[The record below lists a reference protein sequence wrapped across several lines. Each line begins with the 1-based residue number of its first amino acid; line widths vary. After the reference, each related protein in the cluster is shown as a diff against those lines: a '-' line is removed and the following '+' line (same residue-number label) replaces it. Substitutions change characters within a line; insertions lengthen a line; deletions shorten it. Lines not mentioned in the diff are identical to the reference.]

1 MSYRLIYSSTSGK
14 QIRSLHPWIKPTI
27 KKHIEDLK
35 ENPFSGKA
43 LERELSGYFSLR
55 AKRFRVIYEIKDQ
68 EKIIQVHYV
77 GYRKD
82 IYQLLRELLEDKQ

>member
-14 QIRSLHPWIKPTI
+14 QIGSLHPWIKPTI

-43 LERELSGYFSLR
+43 LERELSGCYSLR

>member
-35 ENPFSGKA
+35 ENPFAGKA

-68 EKIIQVHYV
+68 EKIIQIHYV

-82 IYQLLRELLEDKQ
+82 IYQLFRELLENKQ